1 MLKSGA
7 VCAGRLADVVPLMG
21 ALGVPDVPG
30 VPTDCAQ
37 VKGSSEI
44 QKIK

>member
-1 MLKSGA
+1 
-7 VCAGRLADVVPLMG
+7 VVPLVG
-21 ALGVPDVPG
+21 ALGVPDVPDVPG
-30 VPTDCAQ
+30 APTDCAQ